1 MKSTKIFY
9 LLVVYVLLQLGW
21 WSYLLV
27 KLNTEL
33 GNEKLRYLE
42 TLPQTEATMLQE
54 KAIRKKLNEKYLMV
68 AGEGLVFLSL
78 LGIGIYYARRSFRK
92 EFQIALQQKNFMM
105 SITHEFK
112 SPIAG
117 IRLSLETLLR
127 RDVEKQQRDKILSRA
142 LLETDRI
149 NFLVEN
155 ILTATRIE
163 AANMDFQFND
173 INLSET
179 LSDLMTILQQSASSH
194 NFKLKIENNIHITAD
209 KNAIHS
215 LILNLIENAQKY
227 TPANSDIEVKLF
239 QIDKDVFIQICD
251 NGPGI
256 IDIEKRKI
264 FEKFYRIG
272 NEETRTTK
280 GTGLGLY
287 ICRFIALKHKGR
299 IAVQDNYPQ
308 GCIFEV
314 VIPSLNNKT

>member
-54 KAIRKKLNEKYLMV
+54 SRKKLNEKYLMV

-163 AANMDFQFND
+163 EQQIWIFSLLILIYQKPYQ
-173 INLSET
+173 ILWLYYSNL
-179 LSDLMTILQQSASSH
+179 QSSH

-227 TPANSDIEVKLF
+227 TPANS
-239 QIDKDVFIQICD
+239 
-251 NGPGI
+251 
-256 IDIEKRKI
+256 R
-264 FEKFYRIG
+264 Y
-272 NEETRTTK
+272 
-280 GTGLGLY
+280 
-287 ICRFIALKHKGR
+287 
-299 IAVQDNYPQ
+299 
-308 GCIFEV
+308 
-314 VIPSLNNKT
+314 